1 MTPESTVLSYR
12 ADIDGLRALS
22 ILLVVAFH
30 AGLTSFGGG
39 FVGVDVFFVISG
51 FLITGILLADV
62 AANGTISLGP
72 FYARRIRRLLPLST
86 TVLIST
92 IVAGMMVLAPIDR
105 GNLLGDARAAA
116 LYFANWRFA
125 AQEAAYGDI
134 RPTDSLFVHY
144 WSLSI
149 EEQFCLLWPVLM
161 LLVVHLMRGR
171 KPTQVHGALSIV
183 IGALTAVSFVL
194 GVVLLRSSGSH
205 IYYLTH
211 VRIGEIGAG
220 AALALA
226 YGRLGGVSRSAAE
239 AAGLAGVVCILL
251 AATVYT
257 VETPFPGI
265 AVLLPVVGSALVL
278 ASGRTHR
285 TIVSRVLG
293 SRAVAALGRVS
304 YGWYLWHWPAIGV
317 AMATTSAKNAPAARF
332 AAVGISL
339 LLALVTYRL
348 IEQPVRH
355 GSFFTRSQ
363 ARSLALGVGLTA
375 MAVVA
380 TVLPLGLLGPSLGA
394 PEFPGFAITPDQ
406 AREDHPRELG
416 KCNNGHDSSTVY
428 SECVFGDKNGR
439 RTVVLV
445 GDSHARHWFPAFDA
459 AARAEGWR
467 LLVWTKGSCPF
478 FDVRISLKEIGEYIG
493 CETWRQDVL
502 RRLASD
508 GSGVDLLVI
517 GRSSGYTRPGRI
529 VDVNG
534 EPVTMHGLPRVWAE
548 GAGRTFAALQAVT
561 RRALI
566 IEDTPWAPFNIPRC
580 LSKSPK
586 ALERC
591 VFPAAKALHTDRVL
605 VRAERSVAPS
615 WVTFVDLSKEVCP
628 RNPCPAVTP
637 DGIIIYADRHHLT
650 RTFSRT
656 LAPSLTSVVA
666 PLVDPGA

>member
-1 MTPESTVLSYR
+1 M
-12 ADIDGLRALS
+12 RALS

-62 AANGTISLGP
+62 SANGTINLGR
-72 FYARRIRRLLPLST
+72 FYARRVRRLLPLST
-86 TVLIST
+86 TVLLT
-92 IVAGMMVLAPIDR
+92 TVVAGMMVLAPIDR
-105 GNLLGDARAAA
+105 GRLLGDARAAA

-125 AQEAAYGDI
+125 AQDAAYGDI

-161 LLVVHLMRGR
+161 LLVVRVMRGR
-171 KPTQVHGALSIV
+171 KPEQVHWALSIA
-183 IGALTAVSFVL
+183 IGALTAASFLL
-194 GVVLLRSSGSH
+194 GVVLLRSAGSS

-226 YGRLGGVSRSAAE
+226 YGRLGGVSRQAAE
-239 AAGLAGVVCILL
+239 AAGVAGVVCILI

-278 ASGRTHR
+278 ASGSTHR
-285 TIVSRVLG
+285 TIVSRILG
-293 SRAVAALGRVS
+293 SRPVAALGRVS

-317 AMATTSAKNAPAARF
+317 ALATTGAKNAAVARF
-332 AAVGISL
+332 AAVVFSL
-339 LLALVTYRL
+339 LLAVVTYRL
-348 IEQPVRH
+348 IEQPFRH
-355 GSFFTRSQ
+355 GIFFTRSQ

-380 TVLPLGLLGPSLGA
+380 TVLPLILFGPSLGA
-394 PEFPGFAITPDQ
+394 RELAGLVMTPEQ
-406 AREDHPRELG
+406 ARRDHPRALG
-416 KCNNGHDSSTVY
+416 QCNNDNATSTVY

-445 GDSHARHWFPAFDA
+445 GDSHARHWFPAFNA

-478 FDVRISLKEIGEYIG
+478 FDVRVAVKEMGEYTG
-493 CETWRQDVL
+493 CETWRKDVL
-502 RRLASD
+502 RRLSSA
-508 GSGVDLLVI
+508 GEAVDLVVI
-517 GRSSGYTRPGRI
+517 GRTRGYTRPGRI
-529 VDVNG
+529 LDAKG
-534 EPVTMHGLPRVWAE
+534 SPVTADVLPRVWAE
-548 GAGRTFAALQAVT
+548 GAARTFAALEPIT
-561 RRALI
+561 PRALI
-566 IEDTPWAPFNIPRC
+566 IEDTPWAPFDVPRC
-580 LSKSPK
+580 LSQASHSP
-586 ALERC
+586 ERC
-591 VFPAAKALHTDRVL
+591 VFPASKALNRDEVL
-605 VRAERSVAPS
+605 VQAERSVAPP
-615 WVTFVDLSKEVCP
+615 WVSFVDFSTEVCP
-628 RNPCPAVTP
+628 RDPCPPVTP
-637 DGIIIYADRHHLT
+637 DGIIIYTDRHHMT
-650 RTFSRT
+650 ATFSRT
-656 LAPSLTSVVA
+656 LATSLSSSLA
-666 PLVDPGA
+666 PLLDRED